1 MTQKAIR
8 FFRVSS
14 KEQEEGYSLE
24 AQEKASLEHERRH
37 DLEAVRT
44 WAVSESAKTSEVRK
58 AFKEMVEFIRKTPSV
73 SVMLFEKPDRMT
85 RNFRDLVTIYDL
97 IEKHGKE
104 IHFFR
109 TGLKIN
115 RESKSSDQIQL
126 DIQVV
131 LARNFINNLRE
142 EVMKGMK
149 MKLEKGGFP
158 GTARIGYL
166 NNKATAELEVDP
178 VQGPIVKKLFELY
191 ATGSYN
197 VPQIEKIAHEMGLRY
212 GNNPKLVSRASLYT
226 MFRSPLYYGVVRWN
240 GEEKP
245 GTHEPVITKDVFDR
259 VQRILGNE
267 KCPKSLKFAFRG
279 LPTCGTCGGFIT
291 AERHIKATG
300 GRKKEYVYYRCTGWR
315 NGGAVCADSY
325 IREEDLVQQLGLP
338 LKELKFDPK
347 TLADL
352 QAALKKSYAAEKE
365 FAHER
370 TGVLQA
376 EASRLK
382 NRIDQAYND
391 KLDGLITADEYAEK
405 VQAWRERLTKV
416 RAELGGFEGAHDL
429 YLDEASRILEL
440 AQRAYDV
447 YTAQTDNFERRKLLD
462 DLVSKVVIKDKMAL
476 SNLKEP
482 FQTLARVAS
491 AADSGEAD
499 QGWYPRQDSNLRPA
513 G

>member
-1 MTQKAIR
+1 MTTKKAIR

-14 KEQEEGYSLE
+14 KKQEDGYSLE
-24 AQEKASLEHERRH
+24 AQEKESLHHEGRH

-58 AFKEMVEFIRKTPSV
+58 AFKEMVEFVRKNPSV
-73 SVMLFEKPDRMT
+73 TVMLFEKPDRMT

-149 MKLEKGGFP
+149 MKVENGGFP

-178 VQGPIVKKLFELY
+178 VQGPIVKKLWEML
-191 ATGSYN
+191 ATGN
-197 VPQIEKIAHEMGLRY
+197 CTVPQIEKIAHEMGLRY
-212 GNNPKLVSRASLYT
+212 RNNPKPVSRAALYA
-226 MFRSPLYYGVVRWN
+226 MFRSPIYYGVVRWN
-240 GEEKP
+240 GQEKP
-245 GTHEPVITKDVFDR
+245 GTHEPLITKDVFDR
-259 VQRILGNE
+259 VQAILGQE

-291 AERHIKATG
+291 AERHVKFTG
-300 GRKKEYVYYRCTGWR
+300 GRKKEYVYYRCTGWK
-315 NGGAVCADSY
+315 NGGSVCADTY
-325 IREEDLVQQLGLP
+325 IREEDLVQQLGLA
-338 LKELKFDPK
+338 LKDLKFDPR

-352 QAALKKSYAAEKE
+352 QAALKKSYAAERE
-365 FAHER
+365 YAGER
-370 TGVLQA
+370 SGALRA
-376 EASRLK
+376 EEARLK
-382 NRIDQAYND
+382 NRIDQVYND
-391 KLDGLITADEYAEK
+391 KLDGVITAEEYAEK
-405 VQAWRERLTKV
+405 VHAWRERLAKV
-416 RAELGGFEGAHDL
+416 RAELGGLDGAHDL
-429 YLDEASRILEL
+429 YLNEASRILDL

-447 YTAQTDNFERRKLLD
+447 YMAQTDNFERRKLLD
-462 DLVSKVVIKDKMAL
+462 DLVSKVVIRDKMAL

-482 FQTLARVAS
+482 FQTLVRVAS
-491 AADSGEAD
+491 AANSGEGD
-499 QGWYPRQDSNLRPA
+499 PGWYAQEE
-513 G
+513 